1 MFFSN
6 LKLFP
11 FEHRYSSREAVVTLN
26 SAELEHVINEYSE
39 HLLKM
44 AYFYLRDRDLAKDIV
59 QEVFLSF
66 YEKSTYQE
74 QGKLRAYLTKLTV
87 NRCKDYLRSWSFRH
101 LTFNKRSIDSVH
113 TTRDSLIVEE
123 EKSIIANAILKLP
136 VKYREIILFYYYE
149 ELNMREIASFLS
161 LSENTVKTRMT
172 KARALLK
179 KELLADYWEVLSI
192 E

>member
-1 MFFSN
+1 MTSD
-6 LKLFP
+6 
-11 FEHRYSSREAVVTLN
+11 
-26 SAELEHVINEYSE
+26 ELERAMDNYSE

-44 AYFYLRDRDLAKDIV
+44 AYFYLRDRERAKDVV

-66 YEKSTYQE
+66 YEKANYEE

-101 LTFNKRSIDSVH
+101 LKFNNDWLETIHNVQDR
-113 TTRDSLIVEE
+113 LIIQEE
-123 EKSIIANAILKLP
+123 QSIIAIAVMKLP
-136 VKYREIILFYYYE
+136 VKYREIIIFYYYE
-149 ELNMREIASFLS
+149 ELTLREVASFLG

-172 KARALLK
+172 KARKLLK
-179 KELLADYWEVLSI
+179 DELTTDYWEVLSI